1 MRKLI
6 LSAVL
11 ILCLSF
17 CFGLASC
24 KDNSGSATTVPPDT
38 EPAEHEH
45 VWDEGRVIKEGTCDP
60 TTKEETKG
68 EIMFT
73 CTICGEQKKEECDGH
88 DWYEKQIIDS
98 ATCLSSGMAL
108 YECRRCSKRTTKV
121 IPINPSAH
129 QVESGE
135 GRIVSVPTA
144 NRDGVREWV
153 CTRCG
158 KAGKTVAVTND
169 EYVAAMT
176 AIKTKVNSFVSSDF
190 GSGTVRSD
198 LGGSYAV
205 PSVHPTKGQH
215 PRVLFTSESI
225 EGMKEELYDKR
236 STAASTLFRQGV
248 RNPTDGVLEETP
260 FDKVDTEIFRNM
272 QTLAL
277 DYQLTGNKISGYNAV
292 YALKNALKT
301 LTDSWTGQDDVAHR
315 YYGFAMYVAA
325 CVYDWCYDLLTTTDK
340 EQIILGVQE
349 KICKVGMT
357 VTYAVGFP
365 PTGADAVSGH
375 GTGFMIL
382 RDYLAFAI
390 AIYDEYPGWWNMIA
404 GRFYEEYVP
413 VRNTIYEAGMIPQ
426 GVSLYVRSKYFPEL
440 FSAWLVKAA
449 TGVFPYASE
458 ANMKQIARTIFSYEL
473 RVNNGALYGFAS
485 GDDQTPYGVFLD
497 YGHIALVS
505 SYLFN
510 DSTMRAQLEHNYQSG
525 GNPTNLP
532 YGSSY
537 RNFSGDITETASIAE
552 YLICSSSGLEK
563 AADRHEGMDLILYN
577 GGWLGQ
583 IIARNTWERSQ
594 AAVLMKIGQRTVAN
608 HDHYDAGSFQIFYK
622 AMLAGD
628 SGVYDGYGS
637 NHHKYYHQATI
648 AHNSLLIYNTNLSST
663 YSGYYSGGQQR
674 LNDANISNWQSST
687 YKTGDVTGVSY
698 GYADQAKTTPTY
710 AYLAGNIAA
719 AYPSSTVSEV
729 TRRMLVVYDTDD
741 AQVPMYFFVF
751 DNITSDSGSYK
762 KTFLLH
768 TRTEPYVPDGYT
780 ASDKIMQVNNG
791 GATLRIQNVIG
802 NNVTFTTHGGD
813 NQNYLIDRYNDGQ
826 YVQLNSTNS
835 KDDNYW
841 GRLEIS
847 PAIGNTTDQLLHAM
861 YVFDTADAVDLVA
874 TAIDTAVVKGAAIG
888 NTVAVFVTDATRR
901 DTEFTFT
908 ASGSGTRKY
917 YVSGVEAGDWTVLVG
932 GLAVSAATATED
944 GGFLTF
950 AAPAGVEITLRPG
963 APKISVDDG
972 LPDNGWDEFG
982 FSNLVP

>member
-1 MRKLI
+1 MQNVYVRKKRLPATLVAAAALALVLTLLFTFRASADEPKKEIDDYCWQSISGDTPESDSTALRFLFSIGSLEYTRVGFVLSKTNTNPKINGDGCNVKEASSVYSSVWANGELI
-6 LSAVL
+6 QAGTGRWWVVLKVTGIDNLNFDTTIYVKPFVEDGEGIRYGTTHALSATGAFTIPTL
-11 ILCLSF
+11 KTQIKND
-17 CFGLASC
+17 FG
-24 KDNSGSATTVPPDT
+24 G
-38 EPAEHEH
+38 
-45 VWDEGRVIKEGTCDP
+45 
-60 TTKEETKG
+60 
-68 EIMFT
+68 
-73 CTICGEQKKEECDGH
+73 
-88 DWYEKQIIDS
+88 
-98 ATCLSSGMAL
+98 
-108 YECRRCSKRTTKV
+108 
-121 IPINPSAH
+121 
-129 QVESGE
+129 
-135 GRIVSVPTA
+135 
-144 NRDGVREWV
+144 
-153 CTRCG
+153 
-158 KAGKTVAVTND
+158 
-169 EYVAAMT
+169 
-176 AIKTKVNSFVSSDF
+176 SDF
-190 GSGTVRSD
+190 GTGSVRAD

-205 PSVHPTKGQH
+205 PAQHPTTGQH

-225 EGMKEELYDKR
+225 DGLNDALAGAKTVARSGYGAALASPPDGEIANDEYDGDDTAILR
-236 STAASTLFRQGV
+236 S
-248 RNPTDGVLEETP
+248 
-260 FDKVDTEIFRNM
+260 I

-277 DYQLTGNKISGYNAV
+277 DYRMTGNPLSGYRAI
-292 YALKNALKT
+292 YAIKNVLKT
-301 LTDSWTGQDDVAHR
+301 LTDSWTGNDDVAHR
-315 YYGFAMYVAA
+315 YYGYAMYITA
-325 CVYDWCYDLLTTTDK
+325 CVYDWCYELLTPTDK
-340 EQIILGVQE
+340 EQIVLGVQE

-357 VTYAVGFP
+357 VDYAVGFP
-365 PTGADAVSGH
+365 PTRADAVSGH
-375 GTGFMIL
+375 GTSFGIL

-426 GVSLYVRSKYFPEL
+426 GVSLYARSKYFPEL

-473 RVNNGALYGFAS
+473 RVNNGTLYGFAS
-485 GDDQTPYGVFLD
+485 GDDQIPYGVFLD
-497 YGHIALVS
+497 YGQIALIS

-510 DSTMRAQLEHNYQSG
+510 DSTMRAQLEHNYKSG
-525 GNPTNLP
+525 SNPTNLP

-552 YLICSSSGLEK
+552 YLICSSSGLEE

-583 IIARNTWERSQ
+583 IIARNTWARSQ

-628 SGVYDGYGS
+628 AGVYDGYGS
-637 NHHKYYHQATI
+637 DHHKYYHQATI
-648 AHNSLLIYNTNLSST
+648 AHNSLLIYNTSKSLSDG
-663 YSGYYSGGQQR
+663 GYYSGGQQR
-674 LNDANISNWQSST
+674 LDDANLSNWQSSA

-698 GYADQAKTTPTY
+698 GYADQSKTTPTY

-729 TRRMLVVYDTDD
+729 TRRMLVVYDTDN
-741 AQVPMYFFVF
+741 ANVPMYFFVF
-751 DNITSDSGSYK
+751 DNITSYSGSYK

-780 ASDKIMQVNNG
+780 ASDKIMQVDNG

-802 NNVTFTTHGGD
+802 NNVTFTKRGGD
-813 NQNYLIDRYNDGQ
+813 NQNYLIDRYNNGQ

-847 PAIGNTTDQLLHAM
+847 PATGNTTDQLLHAM
-861 YVFDTADAVDLVA
+861 YVFDTTDAVDLVA

-908 ASGSGTRKY
+908 ASGSGTKNY
-917 YVSGVEAGDWTVLVG
+917 YVSGVAAGDWTVLVG
-932 GLAVSAATATED
+932 GLAVNAATATED
-944 GGFLTF
+944 GGFITF
-950 AAPAGVEITLRPG
+950 AAPAGAAITIRPG
-963 APKISVDDG
+963 APNLSVENG
-972 LPDNGWDEFG
+972 LPENDWDNFNV
-982 FSNLVP
+982 SNIVP